1 MTFIFFRKSH
11 NIFNILLLIVLH
23 MIAFTS
29 SLISTYISKSGITP
43 FFTHPTIF
51 KASLFA
57 LSLPF
62 GVFIQVSRFVL
73 LSSAGPGTI
82 SNVLE
87 ISTLQ
92 LLSCA
97 SCDMYLLLTIL
108 FLLYSTKMHV
118 AILLM
123 HKEYF
128 PLYFVIYSP
137 K

>member
-57 LSLPF
+57 LSLPL
-62 GVFIQVSRFVL
+62 VY
-73 LSSAGPGTI
+73 SSKYHDLYYYHPQDRELYLY
-82 SNVLE
+82 VLE

-108 FLLYSTKMHV
+108 FYS
-118 AILLM
+118 IQ
-123 HKEYF
+123 
-128 PLYFVIYSP
+128 P
-137 K
+137 KCTLQFY

>member
-43 FFTHPTIF
+43 FLRIQQYS
-51 KASLFA
+51 KL
-57 LSLPF
+57 LSLLFLFPL
-62 GVFIQVSRFVL
+62 VY
-73 LSSAGPGTI
+73 SSKYHDLYYYHPQDRELYLY
-82 SNVLE
+82 VLE

-108 FLLYSTKMHV
+108 FYS
-118 AILLM
+118 IQ
-123 HKEYF
+123 
-128 PLYFVIYSP
+128 P
-137 K
+137 KCTLQFY